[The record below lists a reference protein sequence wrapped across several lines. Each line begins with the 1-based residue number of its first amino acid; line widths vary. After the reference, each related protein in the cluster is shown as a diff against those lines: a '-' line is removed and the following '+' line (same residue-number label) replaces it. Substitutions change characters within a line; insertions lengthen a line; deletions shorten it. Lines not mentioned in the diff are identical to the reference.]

1 MTRLLAGPPGSGAQ
15 AAIHSEILARLARG
29 DSRFRVLVPTA
40 AMARQVRESLACSG
54 RVLRAGA
61 VATIAEFVE
70 SLKPAASQP
79 SPAAHEYLVRQAL
92 SRLNLAEFRAL
103 AASPGLIATLARAQ
117 EELFNAGCDAL
128 RLEALAGMGVL
139 RGRVWQAFFATA
151 AEVEQQML
159 RRGFAFRASRVAAA
173 TSALRHAP
181 PADAGAYYWDG
192 FFSLTLAEREL
203 VKALAARFDITV
215 SMPEWPGAAATLASL
230 TASGFRVVRLSG
242 AGPTPV
248 EELVEGASIDDEVE
262 EIALRI
268 RESHA
273 RGRAWRDMLIVLRT
287 ATPYLPLLRTALA
300 RFGIPARLYFTS
312 PLSHW
317 GEALGPALAAPLPA
331 ESEVLAWQRRAAIES
346 ASQSALEDA
355 RQWLDPAPESL
366 AELAVR
372 APEFLRNT
380 PVRPRDGRPNVVSV
394 VDVFEARQWSVP
406 EVFVCGLEEGLF
418 PKRPAPEA
426 LLTAAVRRRL
436 AAQGIPVDTDL
447 DRARQE
453 DFLFEFARTRA
464 AERLTLSWRRYD
476 ARGEPV
482 ERSRWLGQLASRP
495 VVARAVRL
503 RPVAVREP
511 ARPPALL
518 QDESR
523 RALRTIHA
531 RLRATAL
538 ESFLQCPFQ
547 FYGRSTIALKASA
560 AEEDPLE
567 ARELGTVIHKVIAAW
582 YKRRNAFIEFLFE
595 AEWAD
600 FLTASGIPQGYRAE
614 VARSALLRSLSN
626 LAAAP
631 RIEPGWAIEVEQPV
645 AIEMEGVRVQG
656 RIDRFDIG
664 PEKRVRAYDFK
675 YSGKAGVDKRFR
687 KTEEGLSVQGGLY
700 LLGLSEKGF
709 RPEAFEFAALRGEIT
724 WRGWSGPEIA
734 PLMAQADERSRSA
747 ISRILAGE
755 IRPDPAD
762 KDLCRYCDFRDAC
775 RSAGRAAETV
785 RGEASRAQS
794 E

>member
-15 AAIHSEILARLARG
+15 AAIHSEILARLAQG
-29 DSRFRVLVPTA
+29 DSLFRVLVPTA
-40 AMARQVRESLACSG
+40 AMARQVRQSLAGAG
-54 RVLRAGA
+54 RALGAGA

-70 SLKPAASQP
+70 SLKPGASQP
-79 SPAAHEYLVRQAL
+79 SPAAHEYLFRQAL
-92 SRLNLAEFRAL
+92 GRLDLAEFRAL

-139 RGRVWQAFFATA
+139 RGRIWKAFCAAA
-151 AEVEQQML
+151 AEVEQQM
-159 RRGFAFRASRVAAA
+159 RERGFAFRASRIAAA
-173 TSALRHAP
+173 ASALRHSP
-181 PADAGAYYWDG
+181 PAGGGAYYWDG

-203 VKALAARFDITV
+203 VKALAARFDVTV

-230 TASGFRVVRLSG
+230 SASGFRVVRHSE
-242 AGPTPV
+242 AGPAPA
-248 EELVEGASIDDEVE
+248 EELVAGASIDDEVE

-273 RGRAWRDMLIVLRT
+273 RGRAWSEMLIVLRS
-287 ATPYLPLLRTALA
+287 AMPYLPLLRTVLA

-312 PLSHW
+312 PLSQW
-317 GEALGPALAAPLPA
+317 GDSLGPALAAPLPA

-355 RQWLDPAPESL
+355 RAWMDPAPESL

-380 PVRPRDGRPNVVSV
+380 PVRLRDGRQDVVSV
-394 VDVFEARQWSVP
+394 VDVFEARQWRVP
-406 EVFVCGLEEGLF
+406 EAFVCGLEEGQF
-418 PKRPAPEA
+418 PRRPAPEA

-436 AAQGIPVDTDL
+436 AAQGIPIDTDL

-464 AERLTLSWRRYD
+464 TDRLTLSWRRYD
-476 ARGEPV
+476 ASGEAV
-482 ERSRWLGQLASRP
+482 ERSRWLDHLTSR
-495 VVARAVRL
+495 VVEARAVRL
-503 RPVAVREP
+503 KPLAVREP

-518 QDESR
+518 ADEPR
-523 RALRTIHA
+523 RALRKIHA

-547 FYGRSTIALKASA
+547 FYGRSTIALEASA

-567 ARELGTVIHKVIAAW
+567 ARELGTVIHKVVAAW
-582 YKRRNAFIEFLFE
+582 YKRRNVFIEFLFE
-595 AEWAD
+595 DEWAG
-600 FLTASGIPQGYRAE
+600 FVTANGIPQGYRAE

-626 LAAAP
+626 LAASP

-645 AIEMEGVRVQG
+645 AIEMEGVRVHG

-675 YSGKAGVDKRFR
+675 YSGKASVDKRFR
-687 KTEEGLSVQGGLY
+687 KTEEGQSVQGGLY
-700 LLGLSEKGF
+700 LLGLREKGF

-724 WRGWSGPEIA
+724 WKGWSGPEIA
-734 PLMAQADERSRSA
+734 PLMAQAEERSRSA

-755 IRPDPAD
+755 IHPDPAD
-762 KDLCRYCDFRDAC
+762 KDLCRYCEFRDAC
-775 RSAGRAAETV
+775 RSAGRALKAEGGAAFSMQ
-785 RGEASRAQS
+785 R
-794 E
+794 